1 MPQSR
6 LPGAL
11 EPLRCLPQ
19 SARPRKTIVA
29 NELRGTTAPNARP
42 PSAGRP
48 AERSP
53 PCAHATQI
61 YHEWRQLGAAIEAAL
76 SLGRA
81 RRPTYR
87 ARTPSGTATTHPRGT
102 ARGQPSASVAIVL
115 PGCPLYLLGHEHP
128 GAEARYRR
136 AVGSSEDQDVR
147 VEVRV
152 VSGP

>member
-1 MPQSR
+1 MQDHHR
-6 LPGAL
+6 LVD
-11 EPLRCLPQ
+11 PL
-19 SARPRKTIVA
+19 SEARPCT
-29 NELRGTTAPNARP
+29 
-42 PSAGRP
+42 
-48 AERSP
+48 
-53 PCAHATQI
+53 HATQT
-61 YHEWRQLGAAIEAAL
+61 YHEWPRLGAAIEAAL

-81 RRPTYR
+81 RRPTNR
-87 ARTPSGTATTHPRGT
+87 ASTRSGRATTHARGT
-102 ARGQPSASVAIVL
+102 ARGQPPASVAIVL